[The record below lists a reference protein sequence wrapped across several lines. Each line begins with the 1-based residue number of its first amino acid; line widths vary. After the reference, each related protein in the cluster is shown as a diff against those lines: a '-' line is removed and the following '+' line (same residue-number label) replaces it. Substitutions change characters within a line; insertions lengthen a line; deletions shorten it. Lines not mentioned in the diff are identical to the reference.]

1 MKCLNFSTKCLICI
15 NVLKFMR
22 TNHLTTL
29 TGSKVFRTAGLPLTI
44 SMPNYKVKSDKWHR
58 HADFYELVIVCS
70 GSACIETRIGREKV
84 HSGNIYLFPD
94 KTVHRYTEIK
104 NFQHYNILFPPSLLN
119 YCDSSIV
126 NIKNLPGYLNLF
138 NFQHL
143 GEERYSKLNTVDEST
158 LAKLIS
164 ILEAIRNETTLWLP
178 GWQENAYFEF
188 MRMLVLLLRTCVPVD
203 FSSKQNI
210 FQIGKAIRIMEEDCT
225 KDYTLAQLAKLVNM
239 STSCFRH
246 NFTEITGIPPGE
258 YLINLRLRKALLLL
272 KFPNPIADIAH
283 LAGFPNSNYFAR
295 IVRKRIGL
303 TPRDIQKKYLSG
315 ELTAVTLLSLL
326 DAKK

>member
-1 MKCLNFSTKCLICI
+1 
-15 NVLKFMR
+15 MR
-22 TNHLTTL
+22 TNHLITL
-29 TGSKVFRTAGLPLTI
+29 TVNNVFQTPSLPLRIT
-44 SMPNYKVKSDKWHR
+44 MPTYKVKSDKWHR

-70 GSACIETRIGREKV
+70 GSACIETRNGREKV
-84 HSGNIYLFPD
+84 YAGNIYLFPD
-94 KTVHRYTEIK
+94 KTVHRYVEIK
-104 NFQHYNILFPPSLLN
+104 NFQHYNVLFPPSLLN
-119 YCDSSIV
+119 CVDSDIF
-126 NIKNLPGYLNLF
+126 NIKNLPGYSNLF

-143 GEERYSKLNTVDEST
+143 GEERYSKLNSVDELT

-178 GWQENAYFEF
+178 GWQENAYLEF
-188 MRMLVLLLRTCVPVD
+188 MRMLVLLLRTCVPIEV
-203 FSSKQNI
+203 SSKQNI
-210 FQIGKAIRIMEEDCT
+210 FQIGKVIRIMEEDCT

-258 YLINLRLRKALLLL
+258 YLTNLRLRKALVLL
-272 KFPNPIADIAH
+272 KFPDSISEIAS

-295 IVRKRIGL
+295 IVRQHFGF
-303 TPRDIQKKYLSG
+303 TPREIQNKYLTG
-315 ELTAVTLLSLL
+315 ELSVATLLSLL